1 MKSFQQFLSEAPRT
15 SRAVEQARRLGFVS
29 DGHGN
34 WYDREGNYK
43 GHTEKGELIL
53 AQKRGGGKED
63 APAKQKAAQ
72 AQPAQQSKQPQVQ
85 GGQTGMPASEDGG
98 EGEKEDKGTMTVAF
112 GRFNP
117 PTVGHEKLMNAAK
130 AAAKGGDY
138 GIYPSRTQD
147 DKKNPLSP
155 DEKIAFMRQLYPKH
169 GERIINDGEMKT
181 IFNVLKS
188 ANEKGY
194 SSINI
199 MVGAD
204 RQAEFEKLALKYNG
218 ELYDFEDINVVSAG
232 DRDPDAEGIEGM
244 SASKLRKAAAED
256 DFKTWISGMPS
267 KVDEKLAKNIF
278 NSVKRKVAA
287 DKAASKVDTSAK
299 ALRVNEGL
307 WQIAPKLDWN
317 GLRENF
323 YLKKVFNIGDLVEN
337 LNTGLRGRIVRRGTN
352 YLISVTE
359 DNMMFKS
366 WIGDVSE
373 AYSEVKMDRRMRD
386 KDHPNTL
393 VGTKGYLKNVEEKTP
408 GATVQ
413 SFKSF
418 LNKYRKN

>member
-34 WYDREGNYK
+34 WYDREGNYR
-43 GHTEKGELIL
+43 GHTEKGELVL
-53 AQKRGGGKED
+53 AQKRGPGKED

-72 AQPAQQSKQPQVQ
+72 AQPAQQTKQPQVQ
-85 GGQTGMPASEDGG
+85 GGATGMTAPDGGG
-98 EGEKEDKGTMTVAF
+98 EGEKEDKGTATVAF

-130 AAAKGGDY
+130 SASKGGDY

-147 DKKNPLSP
+147 DNKNPLSP
-155 DEKIAFMRQLYPKH
+155 DEKIAFMRQLYPSH
-169 GERIINDGEMKT
+169 GERIVNDGEMKT
-181 IFNVLKS
+181 IFNVLKK
-188 ANEKGY
+188 ANEDGY

-199 MVGAD
+199 VVGAD

-244 SASKLRKAAAED
+244 SASKLRKAASED
-256 DFKTWISGMPS
+256 DFKTWLSGMPS

-278 NSVKRKVAA
+278 NSVKRAAEKKV
-287 DKAASKVDTSAK
+287 KAATKID
-299 ALRVNEGL
+299 EGL
-307 WQIAPKLDWN
+307 WRIAPKLDWE

-323 YLKKVFNIGDLVEN
+323 FLKKIFNIGDLVEN

-359 DNMMFKS
+359 DKMMFKS

-373 AYSEVKMDRRMRD
+373 AYSEVKMDRKMRD
-386 KDHPNTL
+386 KTHPNTL

-408 GATVQ
+408 GATVK
-413 SFKSF
+413 SFKNF

>member
-34 WYDREGNYK
+34 WYDREGNYR
-43 GHTEKGELIL
+43 GHTEKGELVL
-53 AQKRGGGKED
+53 AQKRGPGKED

-72 AQPAQQSKQPQVQ
+72 AQPAQQTKQPQAQ
-85 GGQTGMPASEDGG
+85 GGATGMPSSDDGG
-98 EGEKEDKGTMTVAF
+98 EGEKEDKGTATVAF

-130 AAAKGGDY
+130 SASKGGDY

-147 DKKNPLSP
+147 DNKNPLSP
-155 DEKIAFMRQLYPKH
+155 DEKIAFMRQLYPSH
-169 GERIINDGEMKT
+169 GERIVNDGEMKT
-181 IFNVLKS
+181 IFNVLKK
-188 ANEKGY
+188 ANEDGY

-199 MVGAD
+199 VVGAD

-244 SASKLRKAAAED
+244 SASKLRKAAADD
-256 DFKTWISGMPS
+256 DFKTWLSGMPS

-278 NSVKRKVAA
+278 NSVKRAAEKKV
-287 DKAASKVDTSAK
+287 KAETKID
-299 ALRVNEGL
+299 EGL
-307 WQIAPKLDWN
+307 WRIAPKLDWE

-323 YLKKVFNIGDLVEN
+323 FLKKIFNIGDLVEN

-359 DNMMFKS
+359 DKMMFKS

-373 AYSEVKMDRRMRD
+373 AYSEVKMDRKMRD
-386 KDHPNTL
+386 NTHPNTL

-408 GATVQ
+408 GATVK
-413 SFKSF
+413 SFKNF

>member
-34 WYDREGNYK
+34 WYDREGNYR
-43 GHTEKGELIL
+43 GHTEKGELVL
-53 AQKRGGGKED
+53 AQKRGPGKED

-72 AQPAQQSKQPQVQ
+72 AQPAQQTRQPQAQ
-85 GGQTGMPASEDGG
+85 GGTTGMPASDDGG
-98 EGEKEDKGTMTVAF
+98 EREKEDKGTATVAF

-130 AAAKGGDY
+130 SASKGGDY

-147 DKKNPLSP
+147 DNKNPLSP
-155 DEKIAFMRQLYPKH
+155 DEKISYMRQLYPSH
-169 GERIINDGEMKT
+169 GEKIVNDGEMKT
-181 IFNVLKS
+181 IFNVLKK
-188 ANEKGY
+188 ANEDGY

-199 MVGAD
+199 VVGAD

-244 SASKLRKAAAED
+244 SASKLRKAAADD
-256 DFKTWISGMPS
+256 DFKTFMSGMPS
-267 KVDEKLAKNIF
+267 KVDQKLAQNIF
-278 NSVKRKVAA
+278 NSVKRAAAKKV
-287 DKAASKVDTSAK
+287 KSGSK
-299 ALRVNEGL
+299 VNEGL
-307 WQIAPKLDWN
+307 WRIAPKLDWE

-323 YLKKVFNIGDLVEN
+323 FLKKIFNIGDLVEN

-359 DNMMFKS
+359 DKMMFKS
-366 WIGDVSE
+366 WIDDVSE
-373 AYSEVKMDRRMRD
+373 AYSEVKMDRKMRD
-386 KDHPNTL
+386 KTHPNTL
-393 VGTKGYLKNVEEKTP
+393 VGTKGYLKNTEDKTP

-413 SFKSF
+413 SFKNF
-418 LNKYRKN
+418 LNKYRKK

>member
-34 WYDREGNYK
+34 WYDREGNYR
-43 GHTEKGELIL
+43 GHTEKGELVL

-72 AQPAQQSKQPQVQ
+72 AQPAQQTKQPQVQ
-85 GGQTGMPASEDGG
+85 GGATGMPASEDGG

-169 GERIINDGEMKT
+169 GERIVNDGEMKT
-181 IFNVLKS
+181 IFNVLKK
-188 ANEKGY
+188 ANEDGY

-256 DFKTWISGMPS
+256 DFKTWMSGMPS

-278 NSVKRKVAA
+278 NSVKRAAEKKV
-287 DKAASKVDTSAK
+287 KAATKID
-299 ALRVNEGL
+299 EGL
-307 WQIAPKLDWN
+307 WRIAPKLDWE

-323 YLKKVFNIGDLVEN
+323 FLKKIFNIGDLIEN
-337 LNTGLRGRIVRRGTN
+337 DNTGLRGRIVRRGTN

-359 DNMMFKS
+359 DNLMFKS

-373 AYSEVKMDRRMRD
+373 AYSEVKMDRKMRD
-386 KDHPNTL
+386 KTHPNTL

-408 GATVQ
+408 GGTVN
-413 SFKSF
+413 SFKNF

>member
-34 WYDREGNYK
+34 WYDREGNYR
-43 GHTEKGELIL
+43 GHTEKGELVL
-53 AQKRGGGKED
+53 AQKRGPGKED

-72 AQPAQQSKQPQVQ
+72 AQPAQQTKQPQAQ
-85 GGQTGMPASEDGG
+85 GGATGMPSSDDGG
-98 EGEKEDKGTMTVAF
+98 EGEKEDKGTATVAF

-130 AAAKGGDY
+130 SASKGGDY

-147 DKKNPLSP
+147 DNKNPLSP
-155 DEKIAFMRQLYPKH
+155 DEKIAFMRQLYPSH
-169 GERIINDGEMKT
+169 GERIVNDGEMKT
-181 IFNVLKS
+181 IFNVLKK
-188 ANEKGY
+188 ANEDGY

-199 MVGAD
+199 VVGAD

-244 SASKLRKAAAED
+244 SASKLRKAAADD
-256 DFKTWISGMPS
+256 DFKTWLSGMPS

-278 NSVKRKVAA
+278 NSVKRAAEKKV
-287 DKAASKVDTSAK
+287 KAATKID
-299 ALRVNEGL
+299 EGL
-307 WQIAPKLDWN
+307 WRIAPKLDWE

-323 YLKKVFNIGDLVEN
+323 FLKKIFNIGDLVEN

-359 DNMMFKS
+359 DKMMFKS

-373 AYSEVKMDRRMRD
+373 AYSEVKMDRKMRD
-386 KDHPNTL
+386 KTHPNTL
-393 VGTKGYLKNVEEKTP
+393 VGTKGYLKNAEEKTP
-408 GATVQ
+408 GATVK
-413 SFKSF
+413 SFKNF

>member
-1 MKSFQQFLSEAPRT
+1 
-15 SRAVEQARRLGFVS
+15 
-29 DGHGN
+29 
-34 WYDREGNYK
+34 
-43 GHTEKGELIL
+43 
-53 AQKRGGGKED
+53 
-63 APAKQKAAQ
+63 
-72 AQPAQQSKQPQVQ
+72 
-85 GGQTGMPASEDGG
+85 
-98 EGEKEDKGTMTVAF
+98 
-112 GRFNP
+112 
-117 PTVGHEKLMNAAK
+117 
-130 AAAKGGDY
+130 
-138 GIYPSRTQD
+138 
-147 DKKNPLSP
+147 
-155 DEKIAFMRQLYPKH
+155 MRQLYPSH
-169 GERIINDGEMKT
+169 GEKIVNDGEMKT
-181 IFNVLKS
+181 IFNVLKK
-188 ANEKGY
+188 ANEDGY

-199 MVGAD
+199 VVGAD

-256 DFKTWISGMPS
+256 DFKTWMSGMPS

-278 NSVKRKVAA
+278 NSVKRAAEKKV
-287 DKAASKVDTSAK
+287 KAATKID
-299 ALRVNEGL
+299 EGL
-307 WQIAPKLDWN
+307 WRIAPKLDWE

-323 YLKKVFNIGDLVEN
+323 FLKKIFNIGDLVEN

-373 AYSEVKMDRRMRD
+373 AYSEVKMDRKMRD
-386 KDHPNTL
+386 SDHPNTL

-408 GATVQ
+408 GATVK
-413 SFKSF
+413 SFKNF